1 MEGALEWHILFHVG
15 VVFPGEGC
23 SFGRIL
29 QAPGPGQAPD
39 GVRWAKVV
47 VLLGKE
53 AGGPH
58 LSPPPGEGTALLL
71 PAVSIC
77 WGGRETAGWWG
88 QDQICNL
95 SVLLSCSEGAP
106 CAEGGG
112 VHRMGDT
119 LGRTPGH
126 WDLGKEPIA
135 GIQEDRQS
143 LLGGRWVCKGS
154 GAAGDWT
161 PGD

>member
-1 MEGALEWHILFHVG
+1 
-15 VVFPGEGC
+15 
-23 SFGRIL
+23 
-29 QAPGPGQAPD
+29 
-39 GVRWAKVV
+39 
-47 VLLGKE
+47 
-53 AGGPH
+53 
-58 LSPPPGEGTALLL
+58 
-71 PAVSIC
+71 
-77 WGGRETAGWWG
+77 
-88 QDQICNL
+88 
-95 SVLLSCSEGAP
+95 
-106 CAEGGG
+106 
-112 VHRMGDT
+112 MGDT